1 MKCRPDFESGPAF
14 FWVWRPLRLEFH
26 EIFRTDFLGFGFIT
40 CLSELITSK
49 NRFITCK
56 TCFITCKNRFIICKT
71 HFITSR
77 LRFNSKPRFRFALML
92 IGFVIVN
99 VELVLLLDGLILIP
113 VGFVLFT
120 VGSVLV
126 PDEFVFLF

>member
-1 MKCRPDFESGPAF
+1 MKCRPDSESGPAF

-56 TCFITCKNRFIICKT
+56 ARLITCKTR
-71 HFITSR
+71 FITSR

-113 VGFVLFT
+113 VGLVLFT